1 MKYIVSIL
9 VSSLASLL
17 ANRGVAV
24 FNDGLRPIFPEYLE
38 GRLDRKSLFATS
50 FALSFGL
57 VIGYGIPFSLTS
69 SIILIHSI
77 LLGTDIIGVMFK
89 PDKKGAVFSIIFGGI
104 YGLLITLGLNNVISL
119 FEKLPVNF
127 LPSLSKVGSPIV
139 TAFAVFPALV
149 IGYQYSFKK
158 GILSFFIIVLV
169 RQVIQIYG
177 KFSIN
182 NSNVILNP
190 DGMALL
196 IGMSIM
202 LVFAIKDKRYSENVN
217 SNQMLL
223 NIFSERIKRI
233 KKNMLILALM
243 GGLIAS
249 AVSLGLIAG
258 DPISLNLLSE
268 KKISEAG
275 FVALARTLG
284 FIPLIATTAI
294 ATGVYAPTG
303 MTFVFVLGIFVKN
316 PFISFV
322 AGFIIIILEIMALE
336 SIAKLFDKFPG
347 IRACGDQVRTCM
359 SKVLELALI
368 GGSLLAAGE
377 MASGIGYIFV
387 IGLYTLNK
395 TSKKPFMDIAM
406 GPIAAIIL
414 GILIN
419 ILYVLKLYLV

>member
-89 PDKKGAVFSIIFGGI
+89 PDKKGAVFAIIFGGI

-149 IGYQYSFKK
+149 MGYQYSFKK

-303 MTFVFVLGIFVKN
+303 MTFVFVLGIFIKN

-336 SIAKLFDKFPG
+336 SIAKLFDRFPG

-414 GILIN
+414 GVLIN

>member
-89 PDKKGAVFSIIFGGI
+89 PDKKGAVFAIIFGGI

-149 IGYQYSFKK
+149 MGYQYSFKK

-303 MTFVFVLGIFVKN
+303 MTFVFVLGIFIKN

-336 SIAKLFDKFPG
+336 SIAKLFDRFPG

>member
-89 PDKKGAVFSIIFGGI
+89 PDKKGAVFAIIFGGI
-104 YGLLITLGLNNVISL
+104 YGLLITLGLDNVISL

-202 LVFAIKDKRYSENVN
+202 LVFAIKDKRYSENIN

-303 MTFVFVLGIFVKN
+303 MTFVFVLGIFIKN

-336 SIAKLFDKFPG
+336 SIAKLFDRFPG

>member
-89 PDKKGAVFSIIFGGI
+89 PDKKGAVFAIIFGGI
-104 YGLLITLGLNNVISL
+104 YGLLITLGLDNVISL

-303 MTFVFVLGIFVKN
+303 MTFVFVLGIFIKN

-336 SIAKLFDKFPG
+336 SIAKLFDRFPG

>member
-89 PDKKGAVFSIIFGGI
+89 PDKKGAVFAIIFGGI
-104 YGLLITLGLNNVISL
+104 YGLLITLGLNNVVSL

-217 SNQMLL
+217 SNQILL

-336 SIAKLFDKFPG
+336 SIAKLFDRFPG

-395 TSKKPFMDIAM
+395 TPKKPFMDIAM

>member
-89 PDKKGAVFSIIFGGI
+89 PDKKGAVFAIIFGGI

-336 SIAKLFDKFPG
+336 SIAKLFDRFPG

>member
-89 PDKKGAVFSIIFGGI
+89 PDKKGAVFAIIFGGI

-217 SNQMLL
+217 SNQILL

-303 MTFVFVLGIFVKN
+303 MTFVFVLGIFIKN

-336 SIAKLFDKFPG
+336 SIAKLFDRFPG

>member
-89 PDKKGAVFSIIFGGI
+89 PDKKGAVFAIIFGGI
-104 YGLLITLGLNNVISL
+104 YGLLITLGLNNVVSL

-217 SNQMLL
+217 SNQILL

-336 SIAKLFDKFPG
+336 SIAKLFDRFPG

-419 ILYVLKLYLV
+419 IKII

>member
-303 MTFVFVLGIFVKN
+303 MTFVFVLGIFIKN

-336 SIAKLFDKFPG
+336 SIAKLFDRFPG

>member
-89 PDKKGAVFSIIFGGI
+89 PDKKGAVFAIIFGGI
-104 YGLLITLGLNNVISL
+104 YGSLITLGLNNVISL

-202 LVFAIKDKRYSENVN
+202 LVFAIKDKSYSENVN

-303 MTFVFVLGIFVKN
+303 MTFVFVLGIFIKN

-336 SIAKLFDKFPG
+336 SIAKLFDRFPG

-395 TSKKPFMDIAM
+395 TSKKPFVDIAM

>member
-89 PDKKGAVFSIIFGGI
+89 PDKKGAVFAIIFGGI

-127 LPSLSKVGSPIV
+127 LPSLSKVGFPIV

-243 GGLIAS
+243 GGFIAS

-303 MTFVFVLGIFVKN
+303 MTFVFVLGIFIKN

-336 SIAKLFDKFPG
+336 SIAKLFDRFPG

>member
-89 PDKKGAVFSIIFGGI
+89 PDKKGAVFAIIFGGI
-104 YGLLITLGLNNVISL
+104 YGLLITLGLNNVVSL

-217 SNQMLL
+217 SNQILL

-336 SIAKLFDKFPG
+336 SIAKLFDRFPG

>member
-89 PDKKGAVFSIIFGGI
+89 PDKKGAVFAIIFGGI

-275 FVALARTLG
+275 FIALARTLG

-303 MTFVFVLGIFVKN
+303 MTFVFVLGIFIKN

-336 SIAKLFDKFPG
+336 SIAKLFDRFPG

>member
-89 PDKKGAVFSIIFGGI
+89 PDKKGAVFAIIFGGI
-104 YGLLITLGLNNVISL
+104 YGLLITLGLDNIISL

-303 MTFVFVLGIFVKN
+303 MTFVFVLGIFIKN

-336 SIAKLFDKFPG
+336 SIAKLFDRFPG

>member
-202 LVFAIKDKRYSENVN
+202 LVFAIKDKSYSKNVN

-336 SIAKLFDKFPG
+336 SIAKLFDRFPG

>member
-258 DPISLNLLSE
+258 DPISLNLLSK

>member
-89 PDKKGAVFSIIFGGI
+89 PDKKGAVFAIIFGGI
-104 YGLLITLGLNNVISL
+104 YGLLITLGLNNVVSL

-217 SNQMLL
+217 SNQILL

-336 SIAKLFDKFPG
+336 SIAKLFDRFPG

-419 ILYVLKLYLV
+419 ILYVLKLYLG

>member
-89 PDKKGAVFSIIFGGI
+89 PDKKGAVFAIIFGGI
-104 YGLLITLGLNNVISL
+104 YGLLITLGLNNVVSL

-127 LPSLSKVGSPIV
+127 LPSLSKVVSPIV

-217 SNQMLL
+217 SNQILL

-243 GGLIAS
+243 GGL
-249 AVSLGLIAG
+249 
-258 DPISLNLLSE
+258 
-268 KKISEAG
+268 
-275 FVALARTLG
+275 
-284 FIPLIATTAI
+284 
-294 ATGVYAPTG
+294 
-303 MTFVFVLGIFVKN
+303 
-316 PFISFV
+316 
-322 AGFIIIILEIMALE
+322 
-336 SIAKLFDKFPG
+336 
-347 IRACGDQVRTCM
+347 
-359 SKVLELALI
+359 
-368 GGSLLAAGE
+368 
-377 MASGIGYIFV
+377 
-387 IGLYTLNK
+387 
-395 TSKKPFMDIAM
+395 
-406 GPIAAIIL
+406 
-414 GILIN
+414 
-419 ILYVLKLYLV
+419 

>member
-89 PDKKGAVFSIIFGGI
+89 PDKKGAVFAIIFGGI
-104 YGLLITLGLNNVISL
+104 YGLLITLGLDNVISL

-196 IGMSIM
+196 IGMSII
-202 LVFAIKDKRYSENVN
+202 LVFAIKDKRYSENIN

-303 MTFVFVLGIFVKN
+303 MTFVFVLGIFIKN

-336 SIAKLFDKFPG
+336 SIAKLFDRFPG

>member
-89 PDKKGAVFSIIFGGI
+89 PDKKGAVFAIIFGGI
-104 YGLLITLGLNNVISL
+104 YGLLITLGLNNVVSL

-202 LVFAIKDKRYSENVN
+202 LVFSIKDKRYSENVN
-217 SNQMLL
+217 SNQILL

-336 SIAKLFDKFPG
+336 SIAKLFDRFPG

>member
-89 PDKKGAVFSIIFGGI
+89 PDKKGAVFAIIFGGI
-104 YGLLITLGLNNVISL
+104 YGLLITLGLDNVISL

-217 SNQMLL
+217 SNQILL

-303 MTFVFVLGIFVKN
+303 MTFVFVLGIFIKN

-336 SIAKLFDKFPG
+336 SIAKLFDRFPG

>member
-89 PDKKGAVFSIIFGGI
+89 PDKKGAVFAIIFGGI

-202 LVFAIKDKRYSENVN
+202 LVFAIKDKSYSKNVN

-336 SIAKLFDKFPG
+336 SIAKLFDRFPG

>member
-89 PDKKGAVFSIIFGGI
+89 PDKKGAVFAIIFGGI

-158 GILSFFIIVLV
+158 GILSFFVIVLV

-202 LVFAIKDKRYSENVN
+202 LVFAIKDKSYSENVN

-336 SIAKLFDKFPG
+336 SIAKLFDRFPG

>member
-89 PDKKGAVFSIIFGGI
+89 PDKKGAVFAIIFGGI

-303 MTFVFVLGIFVKN
+303 MTFVFVLGIFIKN

-336 SIAKLFDKFPG
+336 SIAKLFDRFPG